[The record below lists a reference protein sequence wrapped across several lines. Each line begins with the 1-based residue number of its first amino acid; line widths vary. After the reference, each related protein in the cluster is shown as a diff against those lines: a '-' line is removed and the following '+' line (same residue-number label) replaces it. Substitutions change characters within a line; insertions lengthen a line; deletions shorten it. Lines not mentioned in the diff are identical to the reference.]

1 MVDMQGAHRTFQEAI
16 SKELQ
21 KMKFTVFYGR
31 KVRVAAYDMLEI
43 ALTQEFDTAE
53 TRIPE
58 AFNRVR
64 GYVDEWVEKERDR
77 LLEKSVPRPETEQRG
92 QK

>member
-1 MVDMQGAHRTFQEAI
+1 
-16 SKELQ
+16 
-21 KMKFTVFYGR
+21 MKFTVFYGR

-53 TRIPE
+53 ARIPE
-58 AFNRVR
+58 AFNRVK
-64 GYVDEWVEKERDR
+64 GYVDEWIEKERDR
-77 LLEKSVPRPETEQRG
+77 LLEKSVPRPDTEQRR